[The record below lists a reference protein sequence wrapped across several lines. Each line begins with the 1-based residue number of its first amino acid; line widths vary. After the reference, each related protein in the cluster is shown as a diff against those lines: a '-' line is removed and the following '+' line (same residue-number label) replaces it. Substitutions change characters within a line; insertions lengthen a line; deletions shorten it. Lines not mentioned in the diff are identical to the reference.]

1 MKQNLRPTSVAPTE
15 DGKRLRIVWRD
26 GHVSE
31 YRPRAIRLACPCAGC
46 VDEYTGRPLL
56 NPDTVETDINPVAIE
71 YVGRYALKFTWPD
84 GHDTGMFPWDLLR
97 RICPCPLCAAAEDGG
112 ASGARAPDR
121 EAGGGV
127 H

>member
-31 YRPRAIRLACPCAGC
+31 YPPRAIRLACPCAGC

-56 NPDTVETDINPVAIE
+56 DPDAVEADINPVAIE

-97 RICPCPLCAAAEDGG
+97 KICPCTLCAAAADPGVTSAGRQRDGG
-112 ASGARAPDR
+112 G
-121 EAGGGV
+121 